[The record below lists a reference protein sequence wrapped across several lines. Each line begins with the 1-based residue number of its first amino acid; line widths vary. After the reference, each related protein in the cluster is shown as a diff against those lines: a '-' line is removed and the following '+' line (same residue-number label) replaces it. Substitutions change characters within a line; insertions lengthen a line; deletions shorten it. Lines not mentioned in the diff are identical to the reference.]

1 MARKL
6 YPKFKELLLQGGI
19 NLAAD
24 TVKAV
29 LVDLADYTYSDAHQ
43 FLSDIPSAA
52 REETTAA
59 LTGKTV
65 TAGVFDADD
74 TVFTSASG
82 DPSEAI
88 VLYKDTGSAATS
100 PLIAFIDSGT
110 GLPVTLNGGN
120 VNVSWSSS
128 ADRIFAL

>member
-6 YPKFKELLLQGGI
+6 YPKFKEALLQGQV
-19 NLAAD
+19 NLTTD
-24 TVKAV
+24 TVKAA

-43 FLSDIPSAA
+43 FLSDVPSAA
-52 REETTAA
+52 REETSAA
-59 LTGKTV
+59 LTTKTV
-65 TAGVFDADD
+65 TNGVFDADD
-74 TVFTSASG
+74 TVFTAATG
-82 DPSEAI
+82 DPSEAV
-88 VLYKDTGSAATS
+88 VLFKDTGSAATS

-120 VNVSWSSS
+120 VNVAWSAS